1 MSIINN
7 IENLISESDSNY
19 VSLLLSDQTITR
31 LNSLIKK
38 YNIPNPVKFN
48 SFHITLFNTK
58 KRINIPKGVYK
69 IECDLDDMKNF
80 TIMTWSSNKKNNPNK
95 RLIVLE
101 FTSYQLIKFRNHLIN
116 ILEIPLSSI
125 PLLSDKFHITL
136 SYNIGSSRD
145 YPITKDIIN
154 SFPLEI
160 INVRVN

>member
-58 KRINIPKGVYK
+58 KRINIPKGV
-69 IECDLDDMKNF
+69 L
-80 TIMTWSSNKKNNPNK
+80 
-95 RLIVLE
+95 
-101 FTSYQLIKFRNHLIN
+101 
-116 ILEIPLSSI
+116 
-125 PLLSDKFHITL
+125 
-136 SYNIGSSRD
+136 
-145 YPITKDIIN
+145 
-154 SFPLEI
+154 
-160 INVRVN
+160 